1 MPSAVYGTST
11 ERLSSK
17 TRLLLRRHPA
27 PATVTM
33 IFGTGLRHG
42 PHRNGDPHLDRAT
55 IGACGGTSADARSPS
70 SMNHR
75 PSNPSWWQRGTSAVL
90 RVVLLLFA
98 AVVMIGTLLLSLLLA
113 CGVLLWA
120 LLRGRRSAPVNLRWA
135 RMPRPAGFG
144 HPRAGDSAG
153 EVVDVQV
160 REVRGPTLR

>member
-1 MPSAVYGTST
+1 
-11 ERLSSK
+11 
-17 TRLLLRRHPA
+17 
-27 PATVTM
+27 
-33 IFGTGLRHG
+33 
-42 PHRNGDPHLDRAT
+42 
-55 IGACGGTSADARSPS
+55 
-70 SMNHR
+70 MNHR